1 MLKELIDLKKSGASG
16 IKLEFESEFYSEKSA
31 LELAELVH
39 RVDLDLC
46 VKLGGASSIQD
57 LHICKRLCAN
67 SIVAPMVESA
77 YAVEKFL
84 TCVKQVYGKGYPELL
99 INIETKNSFE
109 NLDEILSK
117 CDKKIS
123 GFVLGRSDLKNSL
136 GIENPNDDEILKYC
150 QKLSEICQKEG
161 KKLIIGGKIDTKSID
176 FMNKIPHLNC
186 VETRKVIFEKEALN
200 EENVKKALI
209 FELKCL
215 EAKKTHYKEDL
226 ARIDFIAKSLNN
238 NEKD

>member
-1 MLKELIDLKKSGASG
+1 MLKELIDLKKSGAVG
-16 IKLEFESEFYSEKSA
+16 IKLEFESEFYSEKNA

-39 RVDLDLC
+39 RVNLDLC
-46 VKLGGASSIQD
+46 IKLGGASSIQD
-57 LHICKRLCAN
+57 LRICKRLCAN
-67 SIVAPMVESA
+67 SIVAPMIESA

-84 TCVKQVYGKGYPELL
+84 TCIKQVYGKGYPELL
-99 INIETKNSFE
+99 INIETKNAFK
-109 NLDEILSK
+109 NLDEILNK

-150 QKLSEICQKEG
+150 QNLSEICKKNN
-161 KKLIIGGKIDTKSID
+161 KKLIIGGKIDTKSIE
-176 FMNKIPHLNC
+176 FLNKISNLNC
-186 VETRKVIFEKEALN
+186 IETRKVIFKKEALN
-200 EENVKKALI
+200 EDNVKKALI

-226 ARIDFIAKSLNN
+226 ERIDFIAKSLSK
-238 NEKD
+238 NEQ